1 MAKDN
6 KNAGQFPV
14 LHGLGPWL
22 KTKKISPSVRG
33 YRRLQRYLRD
43 IRRDIVNQLG
53 GPGAITP
60 TQEALVES
68 TIQALGVQLLAGAYV
83 QKYSILRP
91 DQARRGILEFQPLLA
106 KSLVAYANLVRMNLV
121 ALGLRERKDREEED
135 LYTYVERKYG
145 KPGKPGKGEGK
156 E

>member
-1 MAKDN
+1 MQK
-6 KNAGQFPV
+6 
-14 LHGLGPWL
+14 
-22 KTKKISPSVRG
+22 
-33 YRRLQRYLRD
+33 YLED
-43 IRRDIVNQLG
+43 MRRDIINQLG

-106 KSLVAYANLVRMNLV
+106 KSLVAYANLVRQNLV
-121 ALGLRERKDREEED
+121 ALGLKERKDKAEED
-135 LYTYVERKYG
+135 AVQYARRVYG
-145 KPGKPGKGEGK
+145 DKPDGQGED
-156 E
+156 

>member
-22 KTKKISPSVRG
+22 KTRMVSPSIRG
-33 YRRLQRYLRD
+33 HKRMQKYLED
-43 IRRDIVNQLG
+43 MRRDIINQLG

-83 QKYSILRP
+83 KKYSILRP